1 MRNGV
6 RSYGIWQTNA
16 IVYDFQTKTSYDLKE
31 LRAAI
36 VYYWKQYKNLN
47 LDDKRWDIYPL
58 GFDMNEPDRVV
69 SYAYAYTGDNP
80 VFLGSWSIDSHGE
93 QTRLISF
100 SNKDVQVSINGFKII
115 QDGVVP
121 ADILNNE
128 EKMTKKF
135 EKAEEKRKKAED
147 KAEIKKMTEEYEAT
161 IKEMEASY
169 KKDVKE
175 YKYQQKVKGT
185 TTRNDTVQQY
195 EEKKAIRDQKE
206 ADRLEKKKQR
216 EEAKAQKKLEK
227 EKQQAEKERIKK
239 EQEQAKRE
247 AEAEAELQKLVPVG
261 NSQPE
266 MNLEM
271 FLNE

>member
-1 MRNGV
+1 
-6 RSYGIWQTNA
+6 
-16 IVYDFQTKTSYDLKE
+16 
-31 LRAAI
+31 
-36 VYYWKQYKNLN
+36 
-47 LDDKRWDIYPL
+47 
-58 GFDMNEPDRVV
+58 
-69 SYAYAYTGDNP
+69 
-80 VFLGSWSIDSHGE
+80 
-93 QTRLISF
+93 
-100 SNKDVQVSINGFKII
+100 
-115 QDGVVP
+115 
-121 ADILNNE
+121 
-128 EKMTKKF
+128 
-135 EKAEEKRKKAED
+135 
-147 KAEIKKMTEEYEAT
+147 MTEEYEAT
-161 IKEMEASY
+161 IKEKEASY